1 LKSKTHTKLNL
12 NKNLCKRSA
21 VLRSTQPAVL
31 VCRASCIHRFL
42 EHAKNWHIS
51 HSVIICVFQAPSP
64 PRTPQRVRVPPVGA
78 TSTPRRTPAVSR
90 VDGAAAA
97 SSAPLVP
104 PGQRPP
110 PSSSAKPSA
119 TSAAAGATPAK
130 QRPAVRLARYVG
142 WRPLLPSAATW
153 LVLMLTSRPVA

>member
-1 LKSKTHTKLNL
+1 M
-12 NKNLCKRSA
+12 
-21 VLRSTQPAVL
+21 LRSKQPAVL

-42 EHAKNWHIS
+42 KHAKNWHIS
-51 HSVIICVFQAPSP
+51 HNVIICVFQAPSP

-97 SSAPLVP
+97 VSSAPLVP

-130 QRPAVRLARYVG
+130 QRPAVRLARYVVC

-153 LVLMLTSRPVA
+153 LVLTSRPVA